1 MPEMPETMAMLE
13 TIEPLS
19 LGMVRC
25 QAAAQMNLALPADP
39 HWRWAA
45 ASDRAVDLPRC
56 PERRLWSAAV
66 HPADVQ
72 R

>member
-1 MPEMPETMAMLE
+1 MLE
-13 TIEPLS
+13 TMEMLEMIDPLR

-25 QAAAQMNLALPADP
+25 QAAAQVNLALPADP

-45 ASDRAVDLPRC
+45 ASDRAVDLRRC

-66 HPADVQ
+66 RPADVQ

>member
-1 MPEMPETMAMLE
+1 MLAMLKM
-13 TIEPLS
+13 LAKMDALL

-25 QAAAQMNLALPADP
+25 QAAAQMNLALPVDP
-39 HWRWAA
+39 HLYWAA
-45 ASDRAVDLPRC
+45 ASDQVVDLRRC

-66 HPADVQ
+66 RPADVQ